1 MHDVAKLVAGSLITT
16 LELNNNKKNI
26 NEKVRHLSIGYDLNF
41 FLQVPTSLSKVRK
54 LDLVLSSVCKLK
66 HLRYLN
72 ISRNDIKK
80 LPDSITGLQNLQM
93 LRLSFCFGPEE
104 LPRDINKLVNLMHLE
119 IDECNALTYMPREL
133 GQLTNLWTLSKFVVY
148 SGSNLS
154 RHATGELKD
163 LNELNNL
170 RGKLVIGDMK
180 KI

>member
-1 MHDVAKLVAGSLITT
+1 
-16 LELNNNKKNI
+16 
-26 NEKVRHLSIGYDLNF
+26 
-41 FLQVPTSLSKVRK
+41 LQVPTSLSKVRK

-154 RHATGELKD
+154 RHATSELKD

-180 KI
+180 KICSSEEMPIFATIESTIFS